1 MFEDALKYPTRD
13 DGWLKTVL
21 LGGVLL
27 LLSFLLL
34 PVVVVQG
41 YYLRVMAGSSADDP
55 PTFTDWAGLLVD
67 GLKSFVVMFVYG
79 VVPFLAAM
87 VIPAFI
93 GTFVLSLGS
102 AAGSNGAAS
111 SGVGVF
117 AALLAIVLVPL
128 LLLTIVAALYFG
140 PAGMALLAREG
151 RIGAAFDWSSLKA
164 VAFTKTYLTGWLL
177 AAVVLFVGG
186 IVAAVLT
193 FVLVGFFVS
202 FYVNVVAY
210 RIVGVSVEDALGA
223 GEVDDVQV
231 SG

>member
-1 MFEDALKYPTRD
+1 M
-13 DGWLKTVL
+13 
-21 LGGVLL
+21 L

-34 PVVVVQG
+34 PVLVVQG
-41 YYLRVMAGSSADDP
+41 YYLRVMAGESDDP
-55 PTFTDWAGLLVD
+55 PAFADWAGLLVD

-79 VVPFLAAM
+79 AIPFLASM
-87 VIPAFI
+87 VIPAFV

-102 AAGSNGAAS
+102 AAGSNGAATD
-111 SGVGVF
+111 GVGVF
-117 AALLAIVLVPL
+117 AALLALVLVPL
-128 LLLTIVAALYFG
+128 LLLAIVAGIYFG

-210 RIVGVSVEDALGA
+210 RIIGVSVEDALGA
-223 GEVDDVQV
+223 SEAGDVSV